1 MENEIVDETTRAV
14 KDRGISFRVSEEEYQ
29 WIEKQA
35 RDDGE
40 TASGWCRKLIVT
52 EARKAIGMTAI
63 ERILIEEMGVLR
75 FLLGRAL
82 KKDLPA
88 EEYEKL
94 RQEVDQN
101 YTRMGNALVEKRT
114 AKRSSSSA

>member
-1 MENEIVDETTRAV
+1 MENEIIDETTRAV

-40 TASGWCRKLIVT
+40 TANGWCRKLIVT

-63 ERILIEEMGVLR
+63 ERILIEEMAVLR
-75 FLLGRAL
+75 FLFGRIL
-82 KKDLPA
+82 KRDMPA
-88 EEYEKL
+88 DEYEKL
-94 RQEVDQN
+94 RQEIDQN
-101 YTRMGNALVEKRT
+101 YAKMGNAVVEKRA
-114 AKRSSSSA
+114 AKSS